1 MGVGRSMSESEE
13 VIDFRV
19 VELIDV
25 NVPLPSQYAVVQLSE
40 LESPFRIVSV
50 PIGLAEGAAVALA
63 RENDHGVRP
72 TTHELFSDVLERL
85 NVDVIALRITAL
97 VEGTFQ
103 AELDL
108 MSPKG
113 REILACRPSDG
124 FILCLRQS
132 VPAPILVNAAILESE
147 NPNLES

>member
-1 MGVGRSMSESEE
+1 MSESED

-63 RENDHGVRP
+63 RENDIGVRP
-72 TTHELFSDVLERL
+72 TTHELFSDVHIKYY
-85 NVDVIALRITAL
+85 VSST
-97 VEGTFQ
+97 
-103 AELDL
+103 
-108 MSPKG
+108 
-113 REILACRPSDG
+113 
-124 FILCLRQS
+124 
-132 VPAPILVNAAILESE
+132 
-147 NPNLES
+147 